1 MRKNVTGV
9 TGCVTGM
16 CYRAL
21 LAVLLGGRL
30 LEVSE

>member
-9 TGCVTGM
+9 TGCVMGL

-21 LAVLLGGRL
+21 LDVLLGGHL